1 MKKELHKPIIKKIEK
16 RKVHSSFIDNIC
28 GTDLVDMQPLSKF
41 DKGIRFLLSVV
52 HIFSEY
58 AWVIPLKYKKGI
70 EISNTFQNIIVES
83 GHKPNKKWVDKGSE

>member
-1 MKKELHKPIIKKIEK
+1 MHKPIIKKIEK
-16 RKVHSSFIDNIC
+16 RKVHSSFMDNIC

-58 AWVIPLKYKKGI
+58 AWVIPLKYEKGI
-70 EISNTFQNIIVES
+70 AISHTFENILVES
-83 GHKPNKKWVDKGSE
+83 GRKPNKKLVDKGSE

>member
-1 MKKELHKPIIKKIEK
+1 M
-16 RKVHSSFIDNIC
+16 DNIC

-58 AWVIPLKYKKGI
+58 AWVIPLKYEKGI
-70 EISNTFQNIIVES
+70 AISHTFENILVES
-83 GHKPNKKWVDKGSE
+83 GRKPNKKLVDKGSE

>member
-1 MKKELHKPIIKKIEK
+1 MHKPIIKKIEK

-58 AWVIPLKYKKGI
+58 AWVIPLKYEKGI
-70 EISNTFQNIIVES
+70 AISHTFENILVES
-83 GHKPNKKWVDKGSE
+83 GRKPNKKLVDKGSE

>member
-1 MKKELHKPIIKKIEK
+1 MHKPIITKIEK

-28 GTDLVDMQPLSKF
+28 RTDLVDMQPLSKF

-58 AWVIPLKYKKGI
+58 AWVIPLKYEKGI
-70 EISNTFQNIIVES
+70 AISHTFENILVES
-83 GHKPNKKWVDKGSE
+83 GRKPNKKLVDKGSE

>member
-1 MKKELHKPIIKKIEK
+1 MHKPIIKKIEK

-58 AWVIPLKYKKGI
+58 GWVIPLKYKKGI
-70 EISNTFQNIIVES
+70 AISNIFQNILVES
-83 GHKPNKKWVDKGSE
+83 GHKPNKK

>member
-16 RKVHSSFIDNIC
+16 RKVRSSFIDNIC
-28 GTDLVDMQPLSKF
+28 RTDLVDMQPLSKF

-58 AWVIPLKYKKGI
+58 AWVIPLKYEKGI
-70 EISNTFQNIIVES
+70 AISHTFENILVES
-83 GHKPNKKWVDKGSE
+83 GRKPNKKLVDKGSE

>member
-1 MKKELHKPIIKKIEK
+1 MKKELHKPIITKIEK

-28 GTDLVDMQPLSKF
+28 RTDLVDMQPLSKF

-58 AWVIPLKYKKGI
+58 AWVIPLKYEKGI
-70 EISNTFQNIIVES
+70 AISHTFENILVES
-83 GHKPNKKWVDKGSE
+83 GRKPNKKLVDKGSE